1 MPTNKKNPVMLVIM
15 DGWGIASPKNKGNP
29 ITPENAPNYFRWL
42 KDFPNTKLEAS
53 GEAVGLFKDEEGN
66 SEAGHMNLG
75 AGRVVKQDAVYI
87 SDAIKDG
94 TFFKN
99 PAFDQ
104 AVHHIK
110 KYNTAV
116 HLIGLLS
123 NHNSAHSC
131 PEHLYALLDYF
142 YQEKIQ
148 KVYLHLFTDGRDSG
162 QHDAP
167 KHLKLLKEKFH
178 GNEKIATVLG
188 RFYGMDRGKNWERIK
203 KAYDA
208 LVECKSCRTAESAE
222 DALTLAYNSGETDE
236 FIVPTVIV
244 EKNKAIAKI
253 NDNDAI
259 FFFNLRSDRARQLTK
274 AFVQPDFEK
283 VNPDSFRRSRVPKNT
298 RFVAMT
304 DFGPDL
310 PGVLTAFPSRDVV
323 NSLTQVL
330 CPMKQLYISE
340 TEKFAHVTYFFN
352 GGYAKHFCDDRW
364 IKVESKVVDSYVACP
379 QMSSKQMTDIL
390 IKNLEKKEY
399 DFICVN
405 YPNPDMVGHTGD
417 LIAGVMAVKTVDT
430 EVDRLIKT
438 ALKKDCTVLVTADH
452 GNVEAMINL
461 KTGEVD
467 TEHSTNPVP
476 LILMNNDFY
485 KKKKQLKKGR
495 LADVAPTILK
505 LFNLKKP
512 KEMTGKSL
520 I

>member
-1 MPTNKKNPVMLVIM
+1 MSKNEKKVLLIIM
-15 DGWGIASPKNKGNP
+15 DGWGVADSKKKGNP
-29 ITPENAPNYFRWL
+29 VTPENAPNYFRWL
-42 KDFPNTKLEAS
+42 KDYPNTKLEAS
-53 GEAVGLFKDEEGN
+53 GEAVGLFRNEEGN

-104 AVHHIK
+104 AIHHVK

-131 PEHLYALLDYF
+131 PEHLYALLDYCH
-142 YQEKIQ
+142 QEKIQ

-167 KHLKLLKEKFH
+167 KHLKLLQEKFH
-178 GNEKIATVLG
+178 GNEKIATILG

-208 LVECKSCRTAESAE
+208 LVECKSCRIAESVE
-222 DALTLAYNSGETDE
+222 EALTLAYNSGETDE
-236 FIVPTVIV
+236 FILPTVIV

-274 AFVQPDFEK
+274 TFVQPDFEK
-283 VNPDSFRRSRVPKNT
+283 VNLESFRRCRVPKNI

-310 PGVLTAFPSRDVV
+310 PGVLTAFPSRDIL
-323 NSLTQVL
+323 NSLTQTL

-364 IKVESKVVDSYVACP
+364 IKVESKVVDSYSSCP
-379 QMSSKQMTDIL
+379 QMSSKKMTDIL
-390 IKNLEKKEY
+390 IKSLEKREY

-417 LIAGVMAVKTVDT
+417 LAAGAIAVKTVDT
-430 EVDRLIKT
+430 EVDRLVKMAT
-438 ALKKDCTVLVTADH
+438 KKDYVVLITADH
-452 GNVEAMINL
+452 GNIESMINL

-476 LILMNNDFY
+476 FIVAGKDFY
-485 KKKKQLKKGR
+485 KKKKQMTKGK
-495 LADVAPTILK
+495 LADVAPTVLK
-505 LFNLKKP
+505 LFGLNKP